1 MFTLPG
7 LGVETRL
14 SVGSVSGLEV
24 EARLPVGGVPGLGV
38 ETRLSVGG
46 VPELEVDTKLPVVK
60 EMLTVSSPADTVDKL
75 PGVVV
80 SSSVPSGVP

>member
-14 SVGSVSGLEV
+14 SVGSVSGMEMD
-24 EARLPVGGVPGLGV
+24 ARLSVVGVPGL
-38 ETRLSVGG
+38 
-46 VPELEVDTKLPVVK
+46 EVDTRLAVVK
-60 EMLTVSSPADTVDKL
+60 EMLTVSSPSDTVDKL

-80 SSSVPSGVP
+80 SSSVPSGVS